1 MVKLYSID
9 CPKCIVL
16 EKKLD
21 KANISYDLCKD
32 RNEMDSKGMSL
43 MPVLE
48 VDGIKMN
55 YKEAIKWVNNTKIG
69 G

>member
-21 KANISYDLCKD
+21 KANINL
-32 RNEMDSKGMSL
+32 KGMSV

-48 VDGIKMN
+48 VDGIRMDF
-55 YKEAIKWVNNTKIG
+55 KEAIKWVNERG
-69 G
+69 

>member
-21 KANISYDLCKD
+21 KANIKYDICKD
-32 RNEMDSKGMSL
+32 TKEISFKGMSV

-48 VDGIKMN
+48 VDGTRMDF
-55 YKEAIKWVNNTKIG
+55 KEAIKWVNERG
-69 G
+69 

>member
-21 KANISYDLCKD
+21 KANITYDLCKD
-32 RNEMDSKGMSL
+32 TKEINLKGMSV

-48 VDGIKMN
+48 VDGIRMDF
-55 YKEAIKWVNNTKIG
+55 KEAIKWVNERG
-69 G
+69 